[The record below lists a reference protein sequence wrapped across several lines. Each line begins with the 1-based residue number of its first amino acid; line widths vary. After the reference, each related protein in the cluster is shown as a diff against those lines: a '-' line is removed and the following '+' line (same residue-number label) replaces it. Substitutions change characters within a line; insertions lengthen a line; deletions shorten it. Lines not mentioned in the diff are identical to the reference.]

1 VLVGGGGFSVVV
13 VVATVVVMGSGGV
26 VTAVTTGVRSCS
38 VGDVGAVDA
47 LVSGVTR
54 AERNLPSNDE
64 FTDAA
69 PGFFGVV
76 VVVGFGG
83 LDATVVVDVAEAEA
97 EAVLGA
103 ATFVAGGG
111 LGAPTDGNESL
122 CTKPT

>member
-1 VLVGGGGFSVVV
+1 V
-13 VVATVVVMGSGGV
+13 
-26 VTAVTTGVRSCS
+26 VTTGAGSFT

-47 LVSGVTR
+47 RVLGVPR
-54 AERNLPSNDE
+54 AERNLPSNDG
-64 FTDAA
+64 FTEATL
-69 PGFFGVV
+69 GFAGVV
-76 VVVGFGG
+76 LVVGFGG
-83 LDATVVVDVAEAEA
+83 FDATAVVDVA